1 MTSLFKRLAVA
12 AIATVASIAAAVPAV
27 ACPNF
32 SLQPAYGAASLA
44 AGFLP
49 DPHEV
54 SIQAGGAHAVGGCI
68 GQGIG
73 FVAAAPDYSLNWSG
87 RSGRLTFWVESTADT
102 VLIVNAPDGV
112 YHFND
117 DNLSGDLR
125 PGLTFLNPIEGR
137 YDIWVGT
144 YSSGPLQPSRLLITE
159 LF

>member
-1 MTSLFKRLAVA
+1 MCATLKRFA
-12 AIATVASIAAAVPAV
+12 AMATVAAATLASASAL

-32 SLQPAYGAASLA
+32 TLPPAFGSGSLI

-68 GQGIG
+68 GQGVG

-87 RSGRLTFWVESTADT
+87 RSGRLTFWVESPADT
-102 VLIVNAPDGV
+102 VLVINAPDGT

-137 YDIWVGT
+137 YDVWVGT
-144 YSSGPLQPSRLLITE
+144 YSAGPLQPSTLLITE